1 MMALYGIHNL
11 GSSRKQEMNLSSD
24 ENFKND
30 KKQVDLYTFLLE
42 DEDEDHNV
50 DLDEDDKNIGDLFL
64 ASDDSNKLTESKE
77 KEEK

>member
-30 KKQVDLYTFLLE
+30 KKEVDLYTFLL
-42 DEDEDHNV
+42 EDEDHNV